1 MGAVTAFVCGWM
13 WAKCQA
19 VVTRHRDPAPIAPNQ
34 QINFNP
40 TPEIAS
46 LSVDGLFVLHFLL
59 CCCRNSFVASATPAL
74 AGSYARRIGPAERRC
89 S

>member
-34 QINFNP
+34 QINSHP
-40 TPEIAS
+40 IPEIAS
-46 LSVDGLFVLHFLL
+46 LSVDGPFGASLHVSLAFL
-59 CCCRNSFVASATPAL
+59 CCCRTGFVASATPA
-74 AGSYARRIGPAERRC
+74 AEFWW
-89 S
+89 